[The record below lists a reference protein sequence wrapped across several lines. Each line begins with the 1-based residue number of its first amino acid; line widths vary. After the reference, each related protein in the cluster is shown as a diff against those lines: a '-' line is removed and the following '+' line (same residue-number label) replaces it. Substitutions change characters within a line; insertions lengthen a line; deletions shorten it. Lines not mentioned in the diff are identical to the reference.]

1 MKRFNNYLLYIL
13 CTLALYLN
21 IVFAENLEEIGLDI
35 AKKSYENSRGYI
47 DSQSDQL
54 MILIDP
60 KGNEVIREISGKN
73 LENLDP
79 NDGDKSIIFFK
90 KPKDVEGTVML
101 SHTHVNDDDDQWL
114 YLPALGRVKRIS
126 SSNKSG
132 SFMGS
137 EIAFEDFSGLDYR
150 KYDWKYLGEEEFEGE
165 TCFKLE
171 SYPKYK
177 NSGYTKRIGLT
188 DNLFRSRKIDY
199 YDRKGE
205 LLKTIYFEDY
215 NLYLDK
221 IWNADTF
228 KVVNHQN
235 NNSTIYKWIN
245 RELNV
250 GLNKKDFEKSSL
262 LKLAD

>member
-1 MKRFNNYLLYIL
+1 MKHNIYIFL
-13 CTLALYLN
+13 ILIFSTVL
-21 IVFAENLEEIGLDI
+21 ISAETAEEKGLSI
-35 AKKSYENSRGYI
+35 AMQSYENSRGYV

-60 KGNEVIREISGKN
+60 SGNEVIREISGKN
-73 LENLDP
+73 LENDDP
-79 NDGDKSIIFFK
+79 NDGDKSIIFFN

-137 EIAFEDFSGLDYR
+137 EISFEDFSGLDYR
-150 KYDWKYLGEEEFEGE
+150 KYYWKYLGEEEYDGE

-171 SYPKYK
+171 SFPKYE

-188 DNLFRSRKIDY
+188 DNLFRARKIDY

-205 LLKTIYFEDY
+205 LLKTIYF
-215 NLYLDK
+215 
-221 IWNADTF
+221 
-228 KVVNHQN
+228 
-235 NNSTIYKWIN
+235 
-245 RELNV
+245 
-250 GLNKKDFEKSSL
+250 
-262 LKLAD
+262 

>member
-1 MKRFNNYLLYIL
+1 MKREIYIFIFL
-13 CTLALYLN
+13 VLSTALVSSENAEEKGLN
-21 IVFAENLEEIGLDI
+21 I
-35 AKKSYENSRGYI
+35 AKQSYENSRGYI

-60 KGNEVIREISGKN
+60 NGNEVIREISGKS
-73 LENLDP
+73 LENNDP
-79 NDGDKSIIFFK
+79 NDGDKSIIFFN

-150 KYDWKYLGEEEFEGE
+150 KYDWKYLGEEEYDGE

-188 DNLFRSRKIDY
+188 DSLFRARKIDY

-235 NNSTIYKWIN
+235 KNSTIYKWIN